1 MPTAIMTVLVLM
13 LRIIY
18 MYACVW
24 YYVQI
29 SDGITQF
36 EMWYMS
42 WFSALS
48 AVACGVSRVEWLWSF
63 QQTERQA
70 SLAQAGEGP
79 VPCCINGSAVP
90 DWTGPSNKDKSSLQR
105 CGCGGVGS
113 CFGSQEE
120 KKGLSFV
127 PRISVNSFIMPAM
140 LHSHPSIPV
149 PPLSSHF
156 FLSSLLL
163 LLQSYAFQLCRLWGG
178 DDTLLLPVIIKPGT
192 VFKDNM
198 YLYLF
203 FMFLFLYM
211 YKV

>member
-1 MPTAIMTVLVLM
+1 MLSSNNVCLHWKKVTLLYRDSKDNITLCQMPTAIMTVLVLM

-113 CFGSQEE
+113 CFGSQE
-120 KKGLSFV
+120 KKRGFHLCQG
-127 PRISVNSFIMPAM
+127 
-140 LHSHPSIPV
+140 
-149 PPLSSHF
+149 
-156 FLSSLLL
+156 SL
-163 LLQSYAFQLCRLWGG
+163 
-178 DDTLLLPVIIKPGT
+178 
-192 VFKDNM
+192 
-198 YLYLF
+198 
-203 FMFLFLYM
+203 
-211 YKV
+211 